1 MVNVSGQVIGVT
13 VATELTSDG
22 APEGHG
28 YAIPIRAALAAAHQ
42 LLRRATS
49 RLSADHQQVAL
60 N

>member
-28 YAIPIRAALAAAHQ
+28 YAIPIRAALTAAHQ
-42 LLRRATS
+42 LLRHATS